1 MTAKT
6 LSVIYKEKI
15 VEMPDAIDDTK
26 EVANYHKEALK
37 YAVEEMK
44 GNVKGKAK
52 GKSKKTAVAEK
63 DENGEDKV
71 NVKKPP
77 TEYQV
82 FVKEYQQV
90 IKEKFPDLPSN
101 QRFGK
106 IAEEWKKRKEEKA
119 GVAPAPAPVPAPAIV
134 NNYMKVEEVSPPS
147 TDNEEEPKKKSKLTP
162 REKVALLKQ
171 FRMNVEEVSPPS
183 TDKEEP
189 KEQPKSPSEEPDEEA
204 VEEPRMPLKK
214 NMKKLPPI
222 KIPVNKV

>member
-1 MTAKT
+1 MSAKT

-15 VEMPDAIDDTK
+15 AEIPDAIDDAK

-44 GNVKGKAK
+44 GNAK
-52 GKSKKTAVAEK
+52 GKSKKTAAAEK
-63 DENGEDKV
+63 DENGEDK
-71 NVKKPP
+71 VKKPP

-119 GVAPAPAPVPAPAIV
+119 GVAPAPAPAVV
-134 NNYMKVEEVSPPS
+134 NNFMKVEEVSPPT
-147 TDNEEEPKKKSKLTP
+147 TDNEEEPKEKSKLTP
-162 REKVALLKQ
+162 RAKVALLKQ
-171 FRMNVEEVSPPS
+171 WRRMKPDEVSQPS
-183 TDKEEP
+183 TDKEEEP

-204 VEEPRMPLKK
+204 VEEPPVPLKK
-214 NMKKLPPI
+214 NKKTLPPI
-222 KIPVNKV
+222 KIPGK

>member
-1 MTAKT
+1 MSAKT

-15 VEMPDAIDDTK
+15 VEMPDDIDDAK
-26 EVANYHKEALK
+26 EVANYHKEAIK

-44 GNVKGKAK
+44 GNAKGNAK
-52 GKSKKTAVAEK
+52 GKSKKTVVAEK
-63 DENGEDKV
+63 DENGEDK
-71 NVKKPP
+71 VKKPP

-119 GVAPAPAPVPAPAIV
+119 GVSPAQAPAPAVV
-134 NNYMKVEEVSPPS
+134 NNFMKVEEVSPPS

-171 FRMNVEEVSPPS
+171 LRMKLDEASQPS
-183 TDKEEP
+183 TDKEEEP
-189 KEQPKSPSEEPDEEA
+189 NEQPDEEA
-204 VEEPRMPLKK
+204 VEEPQMPLKK
-214 NMKKLPPI
+214 NRKSLPPI
-222 KIPVNKV
+222 KIPGK

>member
-1 MTAKT
+1 MSAKT

-15 VEMPDAIDDTK
+15 AEIPDAIDDAK

-52 GKSKKTAVAEK
+52 GKSKKTASEK
-63 DENGEDKV
+63 DENGEDK
-71 NVKKPP
+71 VKKPP

-119 GVAPAPAPVPAPAIV
+119 GAAPAPAPAVV
-134 NNYMKVEEVSPPS
+134 NNFMKVEEVSPPS
-147 TDNEEEPKKKSKLTP
+147 TDNEEEPKEKSKLTP
-162 REKVALLKQ
+162 KEKQK
-171 FRMNVEEVSPPS
+171 S
-183 TDKEEP
+183 
-189 KEQPKSPSEEPDEEA
+189 KEQSKSPSEEPDEEA
-204 VEEPRMPLKK
+204 VEEPQMPLKK
-214 NMKKLPPI
+214 NKKTLPPI
-222 KIPVNKV
+222 KIPGK

>member
-1 MTAKT
+1 MSAKT

-15 VEMPDAIDDTK
+15 AEIPDAIDDAK

-37 YAVEEMK
+37 YAVEELK
-44 GNVKGKAK
+44 GNVKGKAKGKAK
-52 GKSKKTAVAEK
+52 GKSKKTAAAEK
-63 DENGEDKV
+63 DENGEDK
-71 NVKKPP
+71 VKKPP

-119 GVAPAPAPVPAPAIV
+119 GTAPAPAPAPAPAVV
-134 NNYMKVEEVSPPS
+134 NNFMKVEEVSPPT
-147 TDNEEEPKKKSKLTP
+147 TDNEEEPKEKSKLTP
-162 REKVALLKQ
+162 NEKQK
-171 FRMNVEEVSPPS
+171 S
-183 TDKEEP
+183 

-204 VEEPRMPLKK
+204 VEEPQMPLKK
-214 NMKKLPPI
+214 NKKTLPPI
-222 KIPVNKV
+222 KIPANKV

>member
-1 MTAKT
+1 MSTKT

-15 VEMPDAIDDTK
+15 AEIPDAIDDAK

-44 GNVKGKAK
+44 GKAK

-63 DENGEDKV
+63 DDNGEDK
-71 NVKKPP
+71 VKKPP

-119 GVAPAPAPVPAPAIV
+119 GVAPAPAQAPAVV
-134 NNYMKVEEVSPPS
+134 NNFMKVEEVSPPS
-147 TDNEEEPKKKSKLTP
+147 TDNDEEPNEKPKLTP
-162 REKVALLKQ
+162 RAKVALLKQ
-171 FRMNVEEVSPPS
+171 RRMKLEEVSQPS
-183 TDKEEP
+183 TDKEEEP
-189 KEQPKSPSEEPDEEA
+189 NEQPDEEA
-204 VEEPRMPLKK
+204 VEEPQMPLKK
-214 NMKKLPPI
+214 NRKSLPPI
-222 KIPVNKV
+222 KIPGK

>member
-1 MTAKT
+1 MSAKT

-15 VEMPDAIDDTK
+15 AEIPDAIDDAK

-52 GKSKKTAVAEK
+52 GKAKGKSKKTAAAEK
-63 DENGEDKV
+63 DENGEDK
-71 NVKKPP
+71 VKKPP

-119 GVAPAPAPVPAPAIV
+119 GAAPAPAVV
-134 NNYMKVEEVSPPS
+134 NNFMKVEEVSPPT
-147 TDNEEEPKKKSKLTP
+147 TDNEEEPKEKSKLTP
-162 REKVALLKQ
+162 NEKQK
-171 FRMNVEEVSPPS
+171 S
-183 TDKEEP
+183 

-204 VEEPRMPLKK
+204 VEEPQMPLKK
-214 NMKKLPPI
+214 NKKTLPPI
-222 KIPVNKV
+222 KIPANKV

>member
-1 MTAKT
+1 MSAKT

-15 VEMPDAIDDTK
+15 AEIPDAIDDAK

-37 YAVEEMK
+37 YAVEELK

-52 GKSKKTAVAEK
+52 GKSKKTAAAEK
-63 DENGEDKV
+63 DENGEDK
-71 NVKKPP
+71 VKKPP

-119 GVAPAPAPVPAPAIV
+119 GVAPAPAPAVV
-134 NNYMKVEEVSPPS
+134 NNFMKVEEVSPPT
-147 TDNEEEPKKKSKLTP
+147 TDNEEEPKEKSKLTP
-162 REKVALLKQ
+162 KAKVALLKQ
-171 FRMNVEEVSPPS
+171 WRRMKLDEVSQPS
-183 TDKEEP
+183 TDKEEEP
-189 KEQPKSPSEEPDEEA
+189 KEQSKSPSEEPDEEA
-204 VEEPRMPLKK
+204 VEEPPVPLKK
-214 NMKKLPPI
+214 NKKTLPPI
-222 KIPVNKV
+222 KIPGK

>member
-1 MTAKT
+1 MSAKT

-15 VEMPDAIDDTK
+15 AEIPDAIDDAK

-44 GNVKGKAK
+44 GKAK

-63 DENGEDKV
+63 DDNGEDK
-71 NVKKPP
+71 VKKPP

-119 GVAPAPAPVPAPAIV
+119 GVAPAPAPAVV
-134 NNYMKVEEVSPPS
+134 NNFMKVEEVSPPS

-171 FRMNVEEVSPPS
+171 LRMNVEEVSPPS
-183 TDKEEP
+183 TDKEEEP

-204 VEEPRMPLKK
+204 VEEPQMPLKK
-214 NMKKLPPI
+214 NKKTLPPI
-222 KIPVNKV
+222 KIPANKV

>member
-1 MTAKT
+1 MSAKT

-15 VEMPDAIDDTK
+15 AEIPDAIDDAK

-37 YAVEEMK
+37 YAVEELK

-52 GKSKKTAVAEK
+52 GKSKKTAAAEK
-63 DENGEDKV
+63 DENGEDK
-71 NVKKPP
+71 VKKPP

-119 GVAPAPAPVPAPAIV
+119 GVAPAPAVV
-134 NNYMKVEEVSPPS
+134 NNFMKVEEVSPPT
-147 TDNEEEPKKKSKLTP
+147 TDNEEEPKAKSKLTP

-171 FRMNVEEVSPPS
+171 FRMKVEEVSQPS

-204 VEEPRMPLKK
+204 VEEPPVPLKK
-214 NMKKLPPI
+214 NKKTLPPI
-222 KIPVNKV
+222 KIPGK

>member
-1 MTAKT
+1 MSAKT

-15 VEMPDAIDDTK
+15 AEIPDAIDDAK

-52 GKSKKTAVAEK
+52 GKSKKTAAAEK
-63 DENGEDKV
+63 DENGEDK
-71 NVKKPP
+71 VKKPP

-82 FVKEYQQV
+82 FVKEYQPI

-119 GVAPAPAPVPAPAIV
+119 GAAPAPAPAVV
-134 NNYMKVEEVSPPS
+134 NNFMKVEEVSPPT

-162 REKVALLKQ
+162 KEKQK
-171 FRMNVEEVSPPS
+171 S
-183 TDKEEP
+183 
-189 KEQPKSPSEEPDEEA
+189 KEQPKSPREEPDEEA
-204 VEEPRMPLKK
+204 VEEPQIPLKK
-214 NMKKLPPI
+214 NKKTLPPI
-222 KIPVNKV
+222 KIPVNKI

>member
-1 MTAKT
+1 MSTKT

-15 VEMPDAIDDTK
+15 AEIPDAIDDAK

-44 GNVKGKAK
+44 GKAK

-63 DENGEDKV
+63 DDNGEDK
-71 NVKKPP
+71 VKKPP

-119 GVAPAPAPVPAPAIV
+119 GVSPAQAPAPAQHPAA
-134 NNYMKVEEVSPPS
+134 
-147 TDNEEEPKKKSKLTP
+147 SKGAQGGIQHLFDRLHQRWEIHLVQCPGQGP
-162 REKVALLKQ
+162 RL
-171 FRMNVEEVSPPS
+171 R
-183 TDKEEP
+183 
-189 KEQPKSPSEEPDEEA
+189 
-204 VEEPRMPLKK
+204 R
-214 NMKKLPPI
+214 
-222 KIPVNKV
+222 

>member
-1 MTAKT
+1 MSTKT

-15 VEMPDAIDDTK
+15 AEIPDAIDDAK

-44 GNVKGKAK
+44 GKAK

-63 DENGEDKV
+63 DDNGEDK
-71 NVKKPP
+71 VKKPP

-119 GVAPAPAPVPAPAIV
+119 GVAPAPAQAPAVV
-134 NNYMKVEEVSPPS
+134 NNFMKVEEVSPPS
-147 TDNEEEPKKKSKLTP
+147 TDNEEEPNEKPKLTP
-162 REKVALLKQ
+162 RAKVALLKQ
-171 FRMNVEEVSPPS
+171 FRMKVEEVSQPS
-183 TDKEEP
+183 TDKEEEP
-189 KEQPKSPSEEPDEEA
+189 NEQPDEEA
-204 VEEPRMPLKK
+204 VEEPPVPLKK
-214 NMKKLPPI
+214 NKKTLPPI
-222 KIPVNKV
+222 KIPANKV

>member
-1 MTAKT
+1 MSAKT

-15 VEMPDAIDDTK
+15 AEIPDAIDDAK

-52 GKSKKTAVAEK
+52 GKSKKTAAAEK
-63 DENGEDKV
+63 DENGEDK
-71 NVKKPP
+71 VKKPP

-119 GVAPAPAPVPAPAIV
+119 GTAPAPAPAPAPAVV
-134 NNYMKVEEVSPPS
+134 NNFMKVEEVSPPS

-171 FRMNVEEVSPPS
+171 FRMKVEEVSQPS
-183 TDKEEP
+183 TDKEE
-189 KEQPKSPSEEPDEEA
+189 EPSEEPDEEA
-204 VEEPRMPLKK
+204 VEEPPVPLKK
-214 NMKKLPPI
+214 NKKTLPPI
-222 KIPVNKV
+222 KIPANKV

>member
-1 MTAKT
+1 MSTKT

-15 VEMPDAIDDTK
+15 AEIPDAIDDAK

-44 GNVKGKAK
+44 GKAK

-63 DENGEDKV
+63 DDNGEDK
-71 NVKKPP
+71 VKKPP

-119 GVAPAPAPVPAPAIV
+119 GVSPAPAPAPAVV
-134 NNYMKVEEVSPPS
+134 NNFMKVEEVSPPS

-171 FRMNVEEVSPPS
+171 LRMKLDEASQPS
-183 TDKEEP
+183 TDKEEEP
-189 KEQPKSPSEEPDEEA
+189 NEQPDEEA
-204 VEEPRMPLKK
+204 VEEPQMPLKK
-214 NMKKLPPI
+214 NRKSLPPI
-222 KIPVNKV
+222 KIPGK

>member
-1 MTAKT
+1 MSAKT

-15 VEMPDAIDDTK
+15 AEIPDAIDDAK

-52 GKSKKTAVAEK
+52 GKSKKTASEK
-63 DENGEDKV
+63 DENGEDK
-71 NVKKPP
+71 VKKPP

-82 FVKEYQQV
+82 FVKEYQQI

-119 GVAPAPAPVPAPAIV
+119 GTAPAPAPAVV
-134 NNYMKVEEVSPPS
+134 NNFMKVEEVSPPS
-147 TDNEEEPKKKSKLTP
+147 TDNEEEPKEKSKLTP

-171 FRMNVEEVSPPS
+171 IRMKLDEVSQPS
-183 TDKEEP
+183 TDKEEEP

-204 VEEPRMPLKK
+204 VEEPPVPLKK
-214 NMKKLPPI
+214 NKKTLPPI
-222 KIPVNKV
+222 KIPGK

>member
-1 MTAKT
+1 MSAKT
-6 LSVIYKEKI
+6 LSFIYKEKI
-15 VEMPDAIDDTK
+15 VEMPDAIDDAK

-44 GNVKGKAK
+44 GKKVKGKD
-52 GKSKKTAVAEK
+52 KKVAAAEK
-63 DENGEDKV
+63 DENGEEK
-71 NVKKPP
+71 VKKPP

-119 GVAPAPAPVPAPAIV
+119 GVAPAPAVV
-134 NNYMKVEEVSPPS
+134 NNFMKVEEVSPPT
-147 TDNEEEPKKKSKLTP
+147 TDNEEEPKEKSKLTP
-162 REKVALLKQ
+162 RAKVALLKQ
-171 FRMNVEEVSPPS
+171 WRMKLGEASQPS
-183 TDKEEP
+183 TDKEEEP

-204 VEEPRMPLKK
+204 VEEPPVPLKK
-214 NMKKLPPI
+214 NKKTLPPI
-222 KIPVNKV
+222 KIPANKV

>member
-1 MTAKT
+1 MSAKT

-15 VEMPDAIDDTK
+15 VEMPDAIDDSK

-44 GNVKGKAK
+44 GNAKGKAK
-52 GKSKKTAVAEK
+52 AKGKKTVVAEK
-63 DENGEDKV
+63 DENGEDK
-71 NVKKPP
+71 VKKPP

-82 FVKEYQQV
+82 FVKEYQPI

-119 GVAPAPAPVPAPAIV
+119 GVAPAPAVV

-147 TDNEEEPKKKSKLTP
+147 TDNEEEPKEKSKLTP
-162 REKVALLKQ
+162 KEKQK
-171 FRMNVEEVSPPS
+171 S
-183 TDKEEP
+183 
-189 KEQPKSPSEEPDEEA
+189 KEQSKSPREEPDEEA
-204 VEEPRMPLKK
+204 VEEPPVPLKK
-214 NMKKLPPI
+214 NKKTLPPI
-222 KIPVNKV
+222 KIPGK

>member
-1 MTAKT
+1 MSAKT

-15 VEMPDAIDDTK
+15 AEIPDAIDDAK

-52 GKSKKTAVAEK
+52 GKSKKTASEK
-63 DENGEDKV
+63 DENGEDK
-71 NVKKPP
+71 VKKPP

-119 GVAPAPAPVPAPAIV
+119 GVAPAPAPAVV
-134 NNYMKVEEVSPPS
+134 NNFMKVEEVSPPS

-171 FRMNVEEVSPPS
+171 YRMKVEEVSQPS
-183 TDKEEP
+183 TDKEDEP
-189 KEQPKSPSEEPDEEA
+189 KEQSKSPREEPDEEA
-204 VEEPRMPLKK
+204 VEEPQMPLKK
-214 NMKKLPPI
+214 NRKSLPPI
-222 KIPVNKV
+222 KIPGK

>member
-1 MTAKT
+1 MSAKT

-15 VEMPDAIDDTK
+15 AEIPDAIDDAK

-119 GVAPAPAPVPAPAIV
+119 GVAPAPAPAVV
-134 NNYMKVEEVSPPS
+134 NNFMKVEEVSPPS

-171 FRMNVEEVSPPS
+171 LRMNVEEVSPPS
-183 TDKEEP
+183 TDKEEEP

-204 VEEPRMPLKK
+204 VEEPQMPLKK
-214 NMKKLPPI
+214 NKKTLPPI
-222 KIPVNKV
+222 KIPANKV

>member
-1 MTAKT
+1 MSAKT

-15 VEMPDAIDDTK
+15 AEIPDAIDDAK

-52 GKSKKTAVAEK
+52 GKSKKTAAAEK
-63 DENGEDKV
+63 DENGEDK
-71 NVKKPP
+71 VKKPP

-82 FVKEYQQV
+82 FVKEYQPI

-119 GVAPAPAPVPAPAIV
+119 GVAPAPAQAPAVV
-134 NNYMKVEEVSPPS
+134 NNFMKVEEVSPPS
-147 TDNEEEPKKKSKLTP
+147 TDNDEEPNEKPKLTP
-162 REKVALLKQ
+162 RAKVALLKQ
-171 FRMNVEEVSPPS
+171 RRMKLEEVSQPS
-183 TDKEEP
+183 TDKEEEP
-189 KEQPKSPSEEPDEEA
+189 NEQPDEEA
-204 VEEPRMPLKK
+204 VEEPQMPLKK
-214 NMKKLPPI
+214 NRKSLPPI
-222 KIPVNKV
+222 KIPGK